1 MQKMNSLM
9 IKIETKKNF
18 IKFNFQQCK
27 KILLHCSR
35 KCKKKLKEPF
45 LKKQFFWVSINKCVK
60 HFIKIVAGCEKL
72 MMSLSCMQ
80 NFEQE

>member
-1 MQKMNSLM
+1 M
-9 IKIETKKNF
+9 IKIETKNF
-18 IKFNFQQCK
+18 INFNFQQ
-27 KILLHCSR
+27 
-35 KCKKKLKEPF
+35 CKKKLKEPF

-60 HFIKIVAGCEKL
+60 HFTKIVAGCEKL